1 MRNIKLLIEYDGTK
15 YCGWQRQENGPTI
28 QAEIENVLTKVL
40 QENINI
46 IGAGR
51 TDAGVHA
58 RGQVANFRT
67 ESPLGLGE
75 IQNALN
81 GLLPEDIVV
90 HAVHEVPIDFHARYS
105 AKERTYSY
113 YITRRPSALT
123 RSFSWHVKYDL
134 KIDIMRWAAAS
145 IVGVHDFESFCK
157 ANSDVDHHRCNVMA
171 ARWEYEDTTLRFT
184 IRADR
189 FLHGMVRALVGTMVD
204 VGRGYMPLDEFV
216 KILEK
221 KNRSEA
227 GQAAPAKGLVLEEVV
242 Y

>member
-1 MRNIKLLIEYDGTK
+1 MRNIKLLIEYDGTR
-15 YCGWQRQENGPTI
+15 YCGWQRQENGSTV
-28 QAEIENVLTKVL
+28 QAEIENVLAKVL
-40 QENINI
+40 QENVHI

-67 ESPLGLGE
+67 ESLLELGE
-75 IQNALN
+75 IHNALN

-90 HAVHEVPIDFHARYS
+90 HAVHDVPIEFHARYS
-105 AKERTYSY
+105 AKERIYSY
-113 YITRRPSALT
+113 CITRRPAALT
-123 RSFSWHVKYDL
+123 RAFSWYVKYDL
-134 KIDIMRWAAAS
+134 KIDAMRWAAAS
-145 IVGVHDFESFCK
+145 IVGAHDFGSFCK
-157 ANSDVDHHRCNVMA
+157 MNSDVEHHRCDVMA
-171 ARWEYEDTTLRFT
+171 ARWECEDALLKFT

-204 VGRGYMPLDEFV
+204 VGRGYTPLDDFV

-221 KNRSEA
+221 RNRAEA
-227 GQAAPAKGLVLEEVV
+227 GQAAPAQGLVLEEVV